1 MTSISIPDLLT
12 IIYVEVDDWY
22 QAQGKK
28 LLSGKPGAKPIFS
41 DSEMMSL
48 MIAQDFIPYAGETQF
63 IAYMRANHLD
73 MFPKLVDQ
81 SQFNRRSR
89 HLSQLVE
96 RMRQDWLLR
105 LSIHQPQYLLV
116 DTKPI
121 PVMGYKRSKRHI
133 AFAGSAAYGHCAAR
147 NLNYFGYKLV
157 MLTTLDGIPV
167 VYDLVAA
174 NCDERAAAEVVL
186 QRVHNCDILGDKGF
200 IGQAWHRTIKEQT
213 GNQVWTT
220 KRLNQF
226 VQNSPV
232 FDNLLNQLR
241 ERIEGT
247 FHCLQNSGRNI
258 ERLIAKTVHG
268 LCTRVILKV
277 TALVLKILLRRDFAI
292 DVQSFSISH

>member
-1 MTSISIPDLLT
+1 
-12 IIYVEVDDWY
+12 
-22 QAQGKK
+22 
-28 LLSGKPGAKPIFS
+28 
-41 DSEMMSL
+41 
-48 MIAQDFIPYAGETQF
+48 
-63 IAYMRANHLD
+63 
-73 MFPKLVDQ
+73 
-81 SQFNRRSR
+81 
-89 HLSQLVE
+89 
-96 RMRQDWLLR
+96 
-105 LSIHQPQYLLV
+105 
-116 DTKPI
+116 
-121 PVMGYKRSKRHI
+121 
-133 AFAGSAAYGHCAAR
+133 
-147 NLNYFGYKLV
+147 
-157 MLTTLDGIPV
+157 
-167 VYDLVAA
+167 
-174 NCDERAAAEVVL
+174 VVL

-200 IGQAWHRTIKEQT
+200 IGQAWHRTIKEHT
-213 GNQVWTT
+213 GNRVWTT